1 MERAKDSN
9 TKGEK
14 GPSNNTRWTG
24 RGGFIPHSRWF
35 CVCRESCL
43 ELYKTNYLAW
53 SFLDRYQYY
62 QYQQISVRFVSF
74 YLAWRNT
81 VSCAAVEPE
90 QYFGNENTVGS
101 VLFSVNLEL
110 AIIYIYIENHRQLS
124 ATREQTYLPKIR
136 QYTYTLVGHVLVG
149 RPPWSS
155 LS

>member
-1 MERAKDSN
+1 MERDKRTQSSSVEQAKDN

-14 GPSNNTRWTG
+14 GPSNSARWTS
-24 RGGFIPHSRWF
+24 RGGVIPF
-35 CVCRESCL
+35 PVVPCL
-43 ELYKTNYLAW
+43 QGVLFGAVLYKTKLAW

-110 AIIYIYIENHRQLS
+110 AIIYIYIYRTIVSCRQHGNRH
-124 ATREQTYLPKIR
+124 TCRR
-136 QYTYTLVGHVLVG
+136 
-149 RPPWSS
+149 
-155 LS
+155 